1 MRDLSSRYRMDTMT
15 ALSPDIEA
23 PQSPLSGLEPA
34 RLASWR
40 TWLGPAISLAIVVAI
55 GMQFDRARIVHTLQ
69 LMPHSVGFWALFLLA
84 YATIPLSEFV
94 IFRRLWAIP
103 FDGFVALTRKMI
115 SNEILV
121 GYLGE
126 VQFYGWART
135 RTDLPNAPFG
145 AIKDVAILSA
155 MAGNLVTILMVV
167 PAWPLLSGL
176 NLSVGGRAFAISA
189 LLVMVPSVGMMIFR
203 RRVFSLEPRDL
214 RFVMVVHLAR
224 IIGKIAL
231 TAVLWH
237 LVLPGMPLAYWFLLS
252 TLRQLLS
259 RLPLV
264 PNKDVLFVGVAVFL
278 IGHDAQIAD
287 MLAMLATATLATHLA
302 LGAILAA
309 EDLTRAWGRSG
320 ARAA

>member
-1 MRDLSSRYRMDTMT
+1 MT
-15 ALSPDIEA
+15 ALSPDLEA
-23 PQSPLSGLEPA
+23 PQSPISGLEPA
-34 RLASWR
+34 KLASWR
-40 TWLGPAISLAIVVAI
+40 TWLGPAISLAIIVAV
-55 GMQFDRARIVHTLQ
+55 GMQFDRGRMVDTLR
-69 LMPHSVGFWALFLLA
+69 LMPHSVSFWALFLLA
-84 YATIPLSEFV
+84 YAAVPLSEFV

-103 FDGFVALTRKMI
+103 FDGFVALCRKMV

-126 VQFYGWART
+126 VQFYGWARS

-155 MAGNLVTILMVV
+155 MAGNLVTILMIV
-167 PAWPLLSGL
+167 PAWPLLSAL

-189 LLVMVPSVGMMIFR
+189 LVVMVPSVAMMVFR
-203 RRVFSLEPRDL
+203 RRVFSLDTKDL
-214 RFVMVVHLAR
+214 WFVTAIHMVR
-224 IIGKIAL
+224 IVGKIAL
-231 TAVLWH
+231 TALLWH
-237 LVLPGMPLAYWFLLS
+237 LVLPGMALTYWFLLS

-264 PNKDVLFVGVAVFL
+264 PNKDVVFVGVAVFL
-278 IGHDAQIAD
+278 IGHDVQIAD

-309 EDLTRAWGRSG
+309 EDLTRTWV
-320 ARAA
+320 RAA